1 MNRLFSL
8 LAIICL
14 LAGSVS
20 CKNKKSSNKPSL
32 STESVQSKET
42 GIDELLAP
50 AGEPQMLCSQELT
63 SFVSMLD
70 AFENGRAG
78 DYLHEPTE
86 ASKAFFSKDP
96 DIKTTDLMKKVRL
109 RHNYC
114 AVMNRVLHGYE
125 WFGRV
130 SSAGDDEST
139 VSRKDTLRW
148 IRESQPM
155 LTDAMIAGALDD
167 GKALDAARRLVN
179 AYKRFDG
186 DDGED
191 SPFAQ
196 AFRNLNEVFGSLPA
210 IVTEEEL
217 DTFEKEFWGWY
228 DKEQFV
234 PGISKLIKMNM
245 RGYEGPELSE
255 EQLEQFIEKLK
266 QRVLSEKD
274 IDRRAI
280 LALELV
286 KFSPMY
292 GSVYLGDIIESG
304 IYTRYLLEVWISWRA
319 SVQDYHSPSSFSVIP
334 NNYYDMLRVVC
345 LNTFLRHCQSEDD
358 FRARCLMDNLILCE
372 IVHRMGSL
380 AGNSSF
386 LTRMHLAYDMFIHP
400 DLLPKEK

>member
-1 MNRLFSL
+1 MKRLFSF
-8 LAIICL
+8 LAIISL
-14 LAGSVS
+14 LAGCVS
-20 CKNKKSSNKPSL
+20 CKTKKSSNKPSL

-130 SSAGDDEST
+130 SSAGEDST
-139 VSRKDTLRW
+139 ATRKDTLRW
-148 IRESQPM
+148 IKESQPM

-179 AYKRFDG
+179 AYKHFDG

-196 AFRNLNEVFGSLPA
+196 AFRNLNEVFGSLPS

-319 SVQDYHSPSSFSVIP
+319 SAQDYHSPSSFSVIP
-334 NNYYDMLRVVC
+334 NNYYDMLRVEC

-358 FRARCLMDNLILCE
+358 YRARCLMDNLILCE
-372 IVHRMGSL
+372 IVHRTGSI

-400 DLLPKEK
+400 DLLKK

>member
-20 CKNKKSSNKPSL
+20 CKNKKSSNKSAP
-32 STESVQSKET
+32 STESVQSKES
-42 GIDELLAP
+42 GINDGLTPVGDSL
-50 AGEPQMLCSQELT
+50 MLSSQKQT
-63 SFVSMLD
+63 SFESMLA
-70 AFENGRAG
+70 AFDNGREG
-78 DYLHEPTE
+78 DYLHEPTK
-86 ASKAFFSKDP
+86 ADKAFFSKEA
-96 DIKTTDLMKKVRL
+96 DIKNTDLMKKVRL

-179 AYKRFDG
+179 AYKHFDG

-196 AFRNLNEVFGSLPA
+196 AFRNLNEVFGSLPS
-210 IVTEEEL
+210 IVTEEEI
-217 DTFEKEFWGWY
+217 DTFEKEFWDWY

-234 PGISKLIKMNM
+234 PGISNLIKMNM
-245 RGYEGPELSE
+245 QGYEGEKLSDE
-255 EQLEQFIEKLK
+255 QMEQLR
-266 QRVLSEKD
+266 QRVMGEKD
-274 IDRRAI
+274 IDKRSV
-280 LALELV
+280 LALELA
-286 KFSPMY
+286 KFNPLD
-292 GSVYLGDIIESG
+292 GAVLLGDIIESG

-319 SVQDYHSPSSFSVIP
+319 SAQDYHSPSSFSVIP
-334 NNYYDMLRVVC
+334 NNYYDMLRTVC

>member
-32 STESVQSKET
+32 STESVQSKES
-42 GIDELLAP
+42 GINDVLTPVGDSL
-50 AGEPQMLCSQELT
+50 MLSSQKQT
-63 SFVSMLD
+63 SFESMLA
-70 AFENGRAG
+70 AFDNGREG
-78 DYLHEPTE
+78 DYLHEPTK
-86 ASKAFFSKDP
+86 ADKAFFSKEA
-96 DIKTTDLMKKVRL
+96 DIKNTDLMKKVRL

-130 SSAGDDEST
+130 SSAGDEEST
-139 VSRKDTLRW
+139 ATRKDTLRW

-155 LTDAMIAGALDD
+155 LTDAMIAVALDD

-179 AYKRFDG
+179 AYKHFDG

-196 AFRNLNEVFGSLPA
+196 AFRNLNEVFGSLPS
-210 IVTEEEL
+210 IVTEEEI
-217 DTFEKEFWGWY
+217 DTFEKEFWDWY

-234 PGISKLIKMNM
+234 PGISNLIKMNM
-245 RGYEGPELSE
+245 QGYEGEKLSDE
-255 EQLEQFIEKLK
+255 QMEQLRK
-266 QRVLSEKD
+266 RVMGEKD
-274 IDRRAI
+274 IDKRSV
-280 LALELV
+280 LALELA
-286 KFSPMY
+286 KFNPLD
-292 GSVYLGDIIESG
+292 GAVLLGDIIESG

-319 SVQDYHSPSSFSVIP
+319 SAQDYHSPSSFSVIP
-334 NNYYDMLRVVC
+334 NNYYDMLRTVC

>member
-20 CKNKKSSNKPSL
+20 CKNKKSSNKSAP
-32 STESVQSKET
+32 STESVQSKES
-42 GIDELLAP
+42 GINDGLTPVGDSL
-50 AGEPQMLCSQELT
+50 MLSSQKQT
-63 SFVSMLD
+63 SFESMLA
-70 AFENGRAG
+70 AFDNGREG
-78 DYLHEPTE
+78 DYLHEPTK
-86 ASKAFFSKDP
+86 ADKAFFSKEA
-96 DIKTTDLMKKVRL
+96 DIKNTDLMKKVRL

-179 AYKRFDG
+179 AYKHFDG

-196 AFRNLNEVFGSLPA
+196 AFRNLNEVFGSLPS
-210 IVTEEEL
+210 IVTEEEI
-217 DTFEKEFWGWY
+217 DTFEKEFWDWY

-234 PGISKLIKMNM
+234 PGISNLIKMNM
-245 RGYEGPELSE
+245 QGYEGGKLSDE
-255 EQLEQFIEKLK
+255 QMEQLR
-266 QRVLSEKD
+266 QRVMGEKD
-274 IDRRAI
+274 IDKRSV
-280 LALELV
+280 LALELA
-286 KFSPMY
+286 KFNPLD
-292 GSVYLGDIIESG
+292 GAVLLGDIIESG

-319 SVQDYHSPSSFSVIP
+319 SAQDYHSPSSFSVIP
-334 NNYYDMLRVVC
+334 NNYYDMLRTVC

>member
-20 CKNKKSSNKPSL
+20 CKNKKSSNKSAP

-114 AVMNRVLHGYE
+114 ALMNRVLHGYE
-125 WFGRV
+125 WFGRI
-130 SSAGDDEST
+130 SSAGNDEST

-179 AYKRFDG
+179 AYKHFDG

-196 AFRNLNEVFGSLPA
+196 AFRNLNE
-210 IVTEEEL
+210 
-217 DTFEKEFWGWY
+217 Y

-319 SVQDYHSPSSFSVIP
+319 SAQDYHSPSSFSVIP
-334 NNYYDMLRVVC
+334 NNYYDMLRTVC

>member
-20 CKNKKSSNKPSL
+20 CKNKKSSNKSAP
-32 STESVQSKET
+32 STESVQSKES
-42 GIDELLAP
+42 GISDMLAP
-50 AGEPQMLCSQELT
+50 AGDSLLLSSQKLT
-63 SFVSMLD
+63 SYENMLD
-70 AFENGRAG
+70 AFDNGREG
-78 DYLHEPTE
+78 DYLHEPTK
-86 ASKAFFSKDP
+86 AGKAFFSKDA
-96 DIKTTDLMKKVRL
+96 DIKDTDLMKKVRL

-155 LTDAMIAGALDD
+155 LTDAMIAEALDD
-167 GKALDAARRLVN
+167 GKALDAARHLVN

-196 AFRNLNEVFGSLPA
+196 AFRNLNEVFGSLPT
-210 IVTEEEL
+210 IVTDQEL
-217 DTFEKEFWGWY
+217 DTFEKEFWDWY

-234 PGISKLIKMNM
+234 PGISNLIKMNM
-245 RGYEGPELSE
+245 QGYERDKLSDKQM
-255 EQLEQFIEKLK
+255 EQLR

-274 IDRRAI
+274 IDKRSV
-280 LALELV
+280 LALELA
-286 KFSPMY
+286 KFNPLD
-292 GSVYLGDIIESG
+292 GAVLLGDIIESG

-319 SVQDYHSPSSFSVIP
+319 SVQDCHSPSSFSVIP
-334 NNYYDMLRVVC
+334 NNYYDMLRTVC
-345 LNTFLRHCQSEDD
+345 LNTFLRHCQSENDY
-358 FRARCLMDNLILCE
+358 RARCLMDNLILCE

-386 LTRMHLAYDMFIHP
+386 LTRMHLAYDLFIHP

>member
-20 CKNKKSSNKPSL
+20 CKNKKSLNKPSL

-96 DIKTTDLMKKVRL
+96 DIKTTDLIKKVRL

-130 SSAGDDEST
+130 SSAGEDST
-139 VSRKDTLRW
+139 ATRKDTLRW
-148 IRESQPM
+148 IKESQPM
-155 LTDAMIAGALDD
+155 LTDAMLAGALDNS
-167 GKALDAARRLVN
+167 KALDAARRLVN
-179 AYKRFDG
+179 AYKHFDG
-186 DDGED
+186 DAGED

-196 AFRNLNEVFGSLPA
+196 AFRNLNEVFGSLPS
-210 IVTEEEL
+210 IVTEEEI
-217 DTFEKEFWGWY
+217 DTFEKEFWDWY

-234 PGISKLIKMNM
+234 PGISNLIKMNM
-245 RGYEGPELSE
+245 QGYEGEKLSDE
-255 EQLEQFIEKLK
+255 QMEQLR
-266 QRVLSEKD
+266 QRVMGEKD
-274 IDRRAI
+274 IDKRSV
-280 LALELV
+280 LALELA
-286 KFSPMY
+286 KFNPLD
-292 GSVYLGDIIESG
+292 GAVLLGDIIESG

-319 SVQDYHSPSSFSVIP
+319 SAQDYHSPSSFSVIP
-334 NNYYDMLRVVC
+334 NNYYDMLRTVC

>member
-20 CKNKKSSNKPSL
+20 CKNKKSSNKSAP
-32 STESVQSKET
+32 STESVQSKES
-42 GIDELLAP
+42 GINDGLTPVGDSL
-50 AGEPQMLCSQELT
+50 MLSSQKQT
-63 SFVSMLD
+63 SFESMLA
-70 AFENGRAG
+70 AFDNGREG
-78 DYLHEPTE
+78 DYLHEPTK
-86 ASKAFFSKDP
+86 ADKAFFSKEA
-96 DIKTTDLMKKVRL
+96 DIKNTDLMKKVRL

-155 LTDAMIAGALDD
+155 LTDAMMAGALDD

-179 AYKRFDG
+179 AYKHFDG

-196 AFRNLNEVFGSLPA
+196 AFRNLNEVFGSLPS
-210 IVTEEEL
+210 IVTEEEI
-217 DTFEKEFWGWY
+217 DTFEKEFWDWY

-234 PGISKLIKMNM
+234 PGISNLIKMNM
-245 RGYEGPELSE
+245 QGYEGEKLSDE
-255 EQLEQFIEKLK
+255 QMEQLR
-266 QRVLSEKD
+266 QRVMGEKD
-274 IDRRAI
+274 IDKRSV
-280 LALELV
+280 LALELA
-286 KFSPMY
+286 KFNPLD
-292 GSVYLGDIIESG
+292 GAVLLGDIIESG

-319 SVQDYHSPSSFSVIP
+319 SAQDYHSPSSFSVIP
-334 NNYYDMLRVVC
+334 NNYYDMLRTVC

>member
-1 MNRLFSL
+1 M
-8 LAIICL
+8 
-14 LAGSVS
+14 
-20 CKNKKSSNKPSL
+20 
-32 STESVQSKET
+32 
-42 GIDELLAP
+42 
-50 AGEPQMLCSQELT
+50 
-63 SFVSMLD
+63 
-70 AFENGRAG
+70 
-78 DYLHEPTE
+78 
-86 ASKAFFSKDP
+86 
-96 DIKTTDLMKKVRL
+96 
-109 RHNYC
+109 
-114 AVMNRVLHGYE
+114 
-125 WFGRV
+125 
-130 SSAGDDEST
+130 
-139 VSRKDTLRW
+139 
-148 IRESQPM
+148 
-155 LTDAMIAGALDD
+155 
-167 GKALDAARRLVN
+167 
-179 AYKRFDG
+179 
-186 DDGED
+186 
-191 SPFAQ
+191 
-196 AFRNLNEVFGSLPA
+196 
-210 IVTEEEL
+210 TEEEL

-234 PGISKLIKMNM
+234 PGISKLIKMNV

-319 SVQDYHSPSSFSVIP
+319 SAQDYHSPSSFSVIP
-334 NNYYDMLRVVC
+334 NNYYDMLRTVC

>member
-20 CKNKKSSNKPSL
+20 CKNKKSSNKSAP
-32 STESVQSKET
+32 STESVQSKES
-42 GIDELLAP
+42 GINDGLTPVGDSL
-50 AGEPQMLCSQELT
+50 MLSSQKQT
-63 SFVSMLD
+63 SFESMLA
-70 AFENGRAG
+70 AFDNGREG
-78 DYLHEPTE
+78 DYLHEPTK
-86 ASKAFFSKDP
+86 ADKAFFSKEA
-96 DIKTTDLMKKVRL
+96 DIKNTDLMKKVRL

-125 WFGRV
+125 WFGRL

-179 AYKRFDG
+179 AYKHFDG

-196 AFRNLNEVFGSLPA
+196 AFRNLNEVFGSLPS
-210 IVTEEEL
+210 IVTEEEI
-217 DTFEKEFWGWY
+217 DTFEKEFWDWY

-234 PGISKLIKMNM
+234 PGISNLIKMNM
-245 RGYEGPELSE
+245 QGYEGEKLSDE
-255 EQLEQFIEKLK
+255 QMEQLR
-266 QRVLSEKD
+266 QRVMGEKD
-274 IDRRAI
+274 IDKRSV
-280 LALELV
+280 LALELA
-286 KFSPMY
+286 KFNPLD
-292 GSVYLGDIIESG
+292 GAVLLGDIIESG

-319 SVQDYHSPSSFSVIP
+319 SAQDYHSPSSFSVIP
-334 NNYYDMLRVVC
+334 NNYYDMLRTVC